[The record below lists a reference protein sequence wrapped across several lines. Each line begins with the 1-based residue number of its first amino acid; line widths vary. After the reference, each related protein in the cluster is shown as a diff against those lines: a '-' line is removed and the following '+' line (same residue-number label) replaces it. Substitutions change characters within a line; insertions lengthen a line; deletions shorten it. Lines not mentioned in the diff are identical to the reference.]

1 MALLKDQI
9 LDKNDQIKLKTVRLM
24 LVHFKRNKDI
34 AIKEAFGKLKNLAD
48 IANKKPKMSGSTDM
62 VITTRVVNLTPKITT
77 KATSFATI
85 PAALAA

>member
-1 MALLKDQI
+1 
-9 LDKNDQIKLKTVRLM
+9 M